1 MLYNSW
7 YVKGRRC
14 GAALCFARRRPG
26 SGARPALSRRGKA
39 AAVRGCPSLRAC
51 SGTCTAP
58 GAALKAFD
66 RKKMDCDYYY
76 CDYY

>member
-14 GAALCFARRRPG
+14 GAALCLPAAGPAPARVRRF
-26 SGARPALSRRGKA
+26 SRRGKA

-51 SGTCTAP
+51 TGMHTAP
-58 GAALKAFD
+58 GAALKAFY
-66 RKKMDCDYYY
+66 RKKMDCDYY
-76 CDYY
+76 

>member
-7 YVKGRRC
+7 YVKGGDAVRRC
-14 GAALCFARRRPG
+14 VLPAVGPAPAHVRRFP
-26 SGARPALSRRGKA
+26 RRGKA
-39 AAVRGCPSLRAC
+39 AAVRGCPSLRAG

-66 RKKMDCDYYY
+66 RKKMDCDYY
-76 CDYY
+76 

>member
-14 GAALCFARRRPG
+14 GAALCFARRGPAP
-26 SGARPALSRRGKA
+26 ARVRRFPRRGEA

-51 SGTCTAP
+51 FGTCTAP

-66 RKKMDCDYYY
+66 RKKMDCDYY
-76 CDYY
+76 